1 MVKIRVIGT
10 LSIVLSLLLS
20 ACSQSG
26 SYSSG
31 SDSSVSECQSL
42 ADQYWS
48 EYQAYTDA
56 RAANNN
62 VEDEAVMSHYY
73 ASSDYYLQFM
83 NLDCESQGYS
93 LDADGSSSSDSDIAD
108 SESDYS
114 EPQIVLDILDR
125 LTSVSSESWS
135 IDQANDLTGSG
146 PLGVLLSD
154 QCGVWIFD
162 STDTI
167 QNAYDRGLFSYSTNW
182 FGTDGE
188 TGYGIML
195 MAESRNYQC
204 VQDVMTVVNWSYLD

>member
-1 MVKIRVIGT
+1 MRIKVIGS

-26 SYSSG
+26 SYSGG

-48 EYQAYTDA
+48 EYQAYKDA

-73 ASSDYYLQFM
+73 ASSDFYLQFM
-83 NLDCESQGYS
+83 NLECESQGYS
-93 LDADGSSSSDSDIAD
+93 LDGDGTSSSDSEG
-108 SESDYS
+108 ESDYS

-125 LTSVSSESWS
+125 LTSVSSENWS

-146 PLGVLLSD
+146 SIGVLLSD

-167 QNAYDRGLFSYSTNW
+167 QNAYDQGLFSYSTNW

-195 MAESRNYQC
+195 MAESRDYQC

>member
-1 MVKIRVIGT
+1 MRIKVIGS

-26 SYSSG
+26 SYSGG

-48 EYQAYTDA
+48 EYQAYKDA

-62 VEDEAVMSHYY
+62 VEDDAVMSHYY

-83 NLDCESQGYS
+83 NLECESQGYS
-93 LDADGSSSSDSDIAD
+93 LDGDGTSSSASEG
-108 SESDYS
+108 ESDYS

-125 LTSVSSESWS
+125 LTSVSSENWS

-146 PLGVLLSD
+146 SIGVLLSD

-162 STDTI
+162 STETI
-167 QNAYDRGLFSYSTNW
+167 QNAYDMGLFQYSTNW

-195 MAESRNYQC
+195 MAESRDFQC
-204 VQDVMTVVNWSYLD
+204 VQDVMTVVNWSSLD

>member
-1 MVKIRVIGT
+1 VKIKVIGSI
-10 LSIVLSLLLS
+10 SIVLLLLLS

-26 SYSSG
+26 SYSG
-31 SDSSVSECQSL
+31 GADSNVSECQSL
-42 ADQYWS
+42 ADKYWS
-48 EYQAYTDA
+48 EYQAYKDA

-73 ASSDYYLQFM
+73 ASSDYYSQFM

-93 LDADGSSSSDSDIAD
+93 LDADGSSSLD
-108 SESDYS
+108 SESESVYS
-114 EPQIVLDILDR
+114 EPQIVLDILNR

-146 PLGVLLSD
+146 TIGVLLSD

-162 STDTI
+162 STETI

>member
-1 MVKIRVIGT
+1 M
-10 LSIVLSLLLS
+10 LLS

-26 SYSSG
+26 SDTSG
-31 SDSSVSECQSL
+31 SDTSGSASSVSECQSL

-48 EYQAYTDA
+48 EYQAYKDA

-93 LDADGSSSSDSDIAD
+93 LDGEVSSSSDSA

-135 IDQANDLTGSG
+135 IDPARDLTGSG
-146 PLGVLLSD
+146 SIGVLLSD

-167 QNAYDRGLFSYSTNW
+167 QKAYDQGLFSYATNW
-182 FGTDGE
+182 FGSDGE

-195 MAESRNYQC
+195 MAESRDYQC
-204 VQDVMTVVNWSYLD
+204 VQDVMTVVNWSTLD

>member
-1 MVKIRVIGT
+1 MRIKVIGS

-26 SYSSG
+26 SYSGG

-48 EYQAYTDA
+48 EYQAYKDA

-62 VEDEAVMSHYY
+62 VEDDAVMSHYY

-83 NLDCESQGYS
+83 NLECESQGYS
-93 LDADGSSSSDSDIAD
+93 LDGDGTSSSASEG
-108 SESDYS
+108 ESDYS

-125 LTSVSSESWS
+125 LTSVSSENWS

-146 PLGVLLSD
+146 SIGVLLSD

-162 STDTI
+162 STETI
-167 QNAYDRGLFSYSTNW
+167 QNAYDMGLFQYSTNW

-195 MAESRNYQC
+195 MAESRDYQC
-204 VQDVMTVVNWSYLD
+204 VQDVMTVVNWSSLD

>member
-1 MVKIRVIGT
+1 VRIKVIGS

-26 SYSSG
+26 SYSGG

-48 EYQAYTDA
+48 EYQAYKDA

-62 VEDEAVMSHYY
+62 VEDDAVMSHYY

-83 NLDCESQGYS
+83 NLECESQGYS
-93 LDADGSSSSDSDIAD
+93 LDGDGTSSSASEG
-108 SESDYS
+108 ESDYS

-125 LTSVSSESWS
+125 LTSVSSENWS

-146 PLGVLLSD
+146 SIGVLLSD

-162 STDTI
+162 STETI
-167 QNAYDRGLFSYSTNW
+167 QNAYDMGLFQYSTNW

-195 MAESRNYQC
+195 MAESRDFQC
-204 VQDVMTVVNWSYLD
+204 VQDVMTVVNWSSLD

>member
-1 MVKIRVIGT
+1 MKIRVIAS
-10 LSIVLSLLLS
+10 LSIVLSMLLS
-20 ACSQSG
+20 ACSPSG
-26 SYSSG
+26 SYFGS

-42 ADQYWS
+42 ADQYWR
-48 EYQAYTDA
+48 EYQAYKDA

-73 ASSDYYLQFM
+73 ASSDHYLQFM
-83 NLDCESQGYS
+83 NLDCESQGFS
-93 LDADGSSSSDSDIAD
+93 LDGGVNTSSDSE

-114 EPQIVLDILDR
+114 EPQIVLDLLDR

-135 IDQANDLTGSG
+135 IDPARDLTGSG
-146 PLGVLLSD
+146 SIGVLLSD

-167 QNAYDRGLFSYSTNW
+167 ENAYDQGLFSYSTNW
-182 FGTDGE
+182 YGTDGA

-195 MAESRNYQC
+195 MAESRDYQC
-204 VQDVMTVVNWSYLD
+204 VQDVMTVVNWSTLD

>member
-1 MVKIRVIGT
+1 MKIRVVGT

-26 SYSSG
+26 SYSGG
-31 SDSSVSECQSL
+31 SDSSLSECQIL

-48 EYQAYTDA
+48 EYQAYKDA

-62 VEDEAVMSHYY
+62 VEDDAVVSHYY

-83 NLDCESQGYS
+83 NLECESQGYS
-93 LDADGSSSSDSDIAD
+93 LDGDGTSSSDSE

-125 LTSVSSESWS
+125 LTSVSSDNWS

-146 PLGVLLSD
+146 SIGVLLSN

-162 STDTI
+162 STETI
-167 QNAYDRGLFSYSTNW
+167 QNAYDRGLFNYSTNW

-195 MAESRNYQC
+195 MAESRDYQC
-204 VQDVMTVVNWSYLD
+204 VQDVMTVMNWSYLD

>member
-1 MVKIRVIGT
+1 VRIKVIGS

-26 SYSSG
+26 SYSGG

-48 EYQAYTDA
+48 EYQAYKDA

-62 VEDEAVMSHYY
+62 VEDDAVMSHYY

-83 NLDCESQGYS
+83 NLECESQGYS
-93 LDADGSSSSDSDIAD
+93 LDGDGTSSSASEG
-108 SESDYS
+108 ESDYS

-125 LTSVSSESWS
+125 LTSVSSENWS

-146 PLGVLLSD
+146 SIGVLLSD

-162 STDTI
+162 STETI
-167 QNAYDRGLFSYSTNW
+167 QNAYDMGLFQYSTNW

-195 MAESRNYQC
+195 MAESRDYQC
-204 VQDVMTVVNWSYLD
+204 VQDVMTVVNWSSLD

>member
-1 MVKIRVIGT
+1 VRIKVIGS

-26 SYSSG
+26 SYSGG

-48 EYQAYTDA
+48 EYQAYKDA

-62 VEDEAVMSHYY
+62 VEDDAVMSHYY
-73 ASSDYYLQFM
+73 ASSGYYLQFM
-83 NLDCESQGYS
+83 NLECESQGYS
-93 LDADGSSSSDSDIAD
+93 LEGDGSSSSDSGITDT
-108 SESDYS
+108 ESNNS
-114 EPQIVLDILDR
+114 QPQIVLDILDR
-125 LTSVSSESWS
+125 LTSVSSENWS
-135 IDQANDLTGSG
+135 IDPVRDLTGSG
-146 PLGVLLSD
+146 SIGVLLSD

-162 STDTI
+162 STETI
-167 QNAYDRGLFSYSTNW
+167 QNAYDMGLFQYSTNW

-195 MAESRNYQC
+195 MAESRDFQC
-204 VQDVMTVVNWSYLD
+204 VQDVMTVVNWSSLD

>member
-1 MVKIRVIGT
+1 MVKIRVVGT
-10 LSIVLSLLLS
+10 LSMVLSLLLS

-31 SDSSVSECQSL
+31 SDSSVSKCQIL

-48 EYQAYTDA
+48 EYQAYKDA

-62 VEDEAVMSHYY
+62 VEDETVMSHYH

-83 NLDCESQGYS
+83 NLECESQGYS
-93 LDADGSSSSDSDIAD
+93 IDGDSSSFSDSGG
-108 SESDYS
+108 ESDYS

-125 LTSVSSESWS
+125 LTSVSSENWS
-135 IDQANDLTGSG
+135 IDQANDITGSG
-146 PLGVLLSD
+146 SIGVLLSD

-162 STDTI
+162 SADTI
-167 QNAYDRGLFSYSTNW
+167 QNAYDQGLFSYSTNW

-195 MAESRNYQC
+195 MAESRDYQC

>member
-1 MVKIRVIGT
+1 MVKIRVVGT

-48 EYQAYTDA
+48 EYQAYKDA

-62 VEDEAVMSHYY
+62 VEDETVMSHYY

-93 LDADGSSSSDSDIAD
+93 LEGDGSSSSDSDIAD

-135 IDQANDLTGSG
+135 IDQAITIEESMHFYTAAVAQQLFREKDYGTIEIGKVADLIILDRN
-146 PLGVLLSD
+146 PLEVEPHEVCKIKLLATYRRGIKQLLS
-154 QCGVWIFD
+154 
-162 STDTI
+162 
-167 QNAYDRGLFSYSTNW
+167 
-182 FGTDGE
+182 
-188 TGYGIML
+188 
-195 MAESRNYQC
+195 
-204 VQDVMTVVNWSYLD
+204 

>member
-1 MVKIRVIGT
+1 MKIKVIGSI
-10 LSIVLSLLLS
+10 SIVLLLLLS

-26 SYSSG
+26 SYSG
-31 SDSSVSECQSL
+31 GADSNVSECQSF

-48 EYQAYTDA
+48 EYQAYKDA

-73 ASSDYYLQFM
+73 ASSDYYSQFM

-93 LDADGSSSSDSDIAD
+93 LDAGGSSSLD
-108 SESDYS
+108 SESESVYS
-114 EPQIVLDILDR
+114 EPQIVLDILNR

-146 PLGVLLSD
+146 TIGVLLSD

-162 STDTI
+162 STETI
-167 QNAYDRGLFSYSTNW
+167 QNAYDMGLFQYSTNW

-195 MAESRNYQC
+195 MAESRDFQC
-204 VQDVMTVVNWSYLD
+204 VQDVMTVVNWSSLD

>member
-1 MVKIRVIGT
+1 M
-10 LSIVLSLLLS
+10 LLS

-26 SYSSG
+26 SDTSG
-31 SDSSVSECQSL
+31 SDTSGSASSVSECQSL

-48 EYQAYTDA
+48 EYQAYKDA

-93 LDADGSSSSDSDIAD
+93 LDGEVSSSSDSA

-135 IDQANDLTGSG
+135 IDPARDLTGSG
-146 PLGVLLSD
+146 SIGVLLSD

-167 QNAYDRGLFSYSTNW
+167 QKAYDQGLFSYSTNW
-182 FGTDGE
+182 FGSDGE

-195 MAESRNYQC
+195 MAESRDYQC
-204 VQDVMTVVNWSYLD
+204 VQDVMTVVNWSTLD

>member
-1 MVKIRVIGT
+1 VRIKVIGS

-26 SYSSG
+26 SYSGG

-48 EYQAYTDA
+48 EYQAYKDA

-62 VEDEAVMSHYY
+62 VEDDAVMSHYY

-83 NLDCESQGYS
+83 NLECESQGYS
-93 LDADGSSSSDSDIAD
+93 LDGDGTASSASEG
-108 SESDYS
+108 ESDYS

-125 LTSVSSESWS
+125 LTSVSSENWS

-146 PLGVLLSD
+146 SIGVLLSD

-162 STDTI
+162 STETI
-167 QNAYDRGLFSYSTNW
+167 QNAYDMGLFQYSTNW

-195 MAESRNYQC
+195 MAESRDFQC
-204 VQDVMTVVNWSYLD
+204 VQDVMTVVNWSSLD

>member
-1 MVKIRVIGT
+1 MRIKVIGS

-26 SYSSG
+26 SYSGG

-48 EYQAYTDA
+48 EYQAYKDA

-62 VEDEAVMSHYY
+62 VEDDAVMSHYY

-83 NLDCESQGYS
+83 NLECESQGYS
-93 LDADGSSSSDSDIAD
+93 LDGDGTLSSASEG
-108 SESDYS
+108 ESDYS

-125 LTSVSSESWS
+125 LTSVSSENWS

-146 PLGVLLSD
+146 SIGVLLSD

-162 STDTI
+162 STETI
-167 QNAYDRGLFSYSTNW
+167 QNAYDMGLFQYSTNW

-195 MAESRNYQC
+195 MAESRDFQC
-204 VQDVMTVVNWSYLD
+204 VQDVMTVVNWSSLD

>member
-1 MVKIRVIGT
+1 MRIKVIGS

-26 SYSSG
+26 SYSGG

-48 EYQAYTDA
+48 EYQAYKDA

-62 VEDEAVMSHYY
+62 VEDDAVMSHYY

-83 NLDCESQGYS
+83 NLECESQGYS
-93 LDADGSSSSDSDIAD
+93 LEGDGSSSSDSGITDT
-108 SESDYS
+108 ESNNS
-114 EPQIVLDILDR
+114 QPQIVLDILDR
-125 LTSVSSESWS
+125 LTSVSSENWS

-146 PLGVLLSD
+146 SIGVLLSD

-162 STDTI
+162 STETI
-167 QNAYDRGLFSYSTNW
+167 QNAYDMGLFQYSTNW

-195 MAESRNYQC
+195 MAESRDFQC
-204 VQDVMTVVNWSYLD
+204 VQDVMTVVNWSSLD

>member
-1 MVKIRVIGT
+1 MKIKVIGS
-10 LSIVLSLLLS
+10 LFIVLSLLLS

-26 SYSSG
+26 SYSGG
-31 SDSSVSECQSL
+31 SDSSISECQSL
-42 ADQYWS
+42 ADSYLS
-48 EYQAYTDA
+48 EYQAYKDA

-93 LDADGSSSSDSDIAD
+93 IDGDSSPSSDS
-108 SESDYS
+108 SGESDYS

-146 PLGVLLSD
+146 TIGVLLSD
-154 QCGVWIFD
+154 KCGVWIFD
-162 STDTI
+162 STETI

-204 VQDVMTVVNWSYLD
+204 VQDVMTVVNWSSLG

>member
-1 MVKIRVIGT
+1 MRIKVIGS

-20 ACSQSG
+20 ACAQSG
-26 SYSSG
+26 SYYGG
-31 SDSSVSECQSL
+31 SDSSISECQSL
-42 ADQYWS
+42 ADSYLS
-48 EYQAYTDA
+48 EYQAYKDA

-73 ASSDYYLQFM
+73 ASSDYYLQFT

-93 LDADGSSSSDSDIAD
+93 LDADGSSSSDSEITD
-108 SESDYS
+108 SEGDYS

-146 PLGVLLSD
+146 TIGVLLSD

-162 STDTI
+162 SAETI
-167 QNAYDRGLFSYSTNW
+167 QNAYDRGLFQYSTNW

>member
-1 MVKIRVIGT
+1 MRIKVIGS

-20 ACSQSG
+20 ACAQSG
-26 SYSSG
+26 SYSGG
-31 SDSSVSECQSL
+31 SDSSISECQSL
-42 ADQYWS
+42 ADSYLS
-48 EYQAYTDA
+48 EYQAYKDA

-73 ASSDYYLQFM
+73 ASSDYYLQFT

-93 LDADGSSSSDSDIAD
+93 LDADGSSSSDSEIAD
-108 SESDYS
+108 SEGDYS
-114 EPQIVLDILDR
+114 ESQIVLDILDR

-146 PLGVLLSD
+146 TIGVLLSD

-162 STDTI
+162 SAETI
-167 QNAYDRGLFSYSTNW
+167 QNAYDRGLFQYSTNW

-204 VQDVMTVVNWSYLD
+204 VQDVMTVVNWSSLG

>member
-1 MVKIRVIGT
+1 MRIKVIGS

-26 SYSSG
+26 SYSGG

-48 EYQAYTDA
+48 EYQAYKDA

-73 ASSDYYLQFM
+73 ASSDFYLQFM
-83 NLDCESQGYS
+83 NLECESQGYS
-93 LDADGSSSSDSDIAD
+93 LDGDGTSSSDSEG
-108 SESDYS
+108 ESDYS

-125 LTSVSSESWS
+125 LTSVSSENWS

-146 PLGVLLSD
+146 SIGVLLSD

-162 STDTI
+162 STETI
-167 QNAYDRGLFSYSTNW
+167 QNAYDMGLFQYSTNW

-195 MAESRNYQC
+195 MAESRDYQC
-204 VQDVMTVVNWSYLD
+204 VQDVMTVVNWSSLD